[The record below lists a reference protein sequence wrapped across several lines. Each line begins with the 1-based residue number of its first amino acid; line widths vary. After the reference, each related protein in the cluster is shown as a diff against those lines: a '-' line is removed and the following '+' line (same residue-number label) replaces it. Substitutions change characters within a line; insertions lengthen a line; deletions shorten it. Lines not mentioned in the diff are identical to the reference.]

1 MPLAKIPLKP
11 GFNKQATASQAMGE
25 WIDGNNVRFRYGS
38 PEKIGGWE
46 QITSSLMVGAA
57 RAQWSWTDLTG
68 RRYAAIGTNKCLYV
82 YDADAIYD
90 ITPLDTTRQKTSCTF
105 TSTTGSTTVTV
116 NKTAHGFIVGEL
128 IKFTSVTLP
137 GGGVTTF
144 VASDFTT
151 NIFEIKT
158 VATNNNSFTITMA
171 VAEGG
176 TGMSSQGS
184 STVTPYYYVG
194 PIVSTLGY
202 GWGAGPWGLSTWG
215 TPRTVSTTDIDSADW
230 SLDNYGENLIATIK
244 NGSTFIWYPSAGT
257 GVNTRAVLVPNNPT
271 ATIQTIMS
279 DRDRHLLHLGTET
292 TIGDPTTQDP
302 MFIRFSDQ
310 ENIEEYE
317 PTSTNTAGTFRLDDG
332 TTIVGAVRAKDY
344 ILVITD
350 TAAYTIQFVGPP
362 YTFSIRKVGSNC
374 GLLGKHALGFVNG
387 AVWWIGDSGGFF
399 KFDGTVS
406 DVACLVEDFIFKT
419 VGTDNLG
426 INFAQG
432 SQVYCG
438 LNTLYTEINWFYC
451 KAGSMEIDRVAT
463 LNYEEGTWV
472 TGDLARTTY
481 EDSKVFKFPY
491 ATKYDADATPTVPV
505 INGVSNGAS
514 YYFIQEKGKNEI
526 LRPTATTTSTNAI
539 SAYIRSGDFELDVD
553 GNGEYFLK
561 IRRFI
566 PDFKNLEGN
575 AKVTIYLR
583 AYPADTTTA
592 KGQTSIGP
600 FTIDTSTD
608 KVDTRARG
616 RLASLK
622 IENDAID
629 DTWRYGIFRVDIQ
642 PDGRGGSF
650 PQT

>member
-1 MPLAKIPLKP
+1 MPLVKIPLKP

-38 PEKIGGWE
+38 PEKLGGWE
-46 QITSSLMVGAA
+46 QITDKLIAGAA
-57 RAQWSWTDLTG
+57 RAQWSWTDLSG
-68 RRYAAIGTNKCLYV
+68 RRYAALGTNKCLYV
-82 YDADAIYD
+82 YDADSLYD
-90 ITPLDTTRQKTSCTF
+90 VTPLDTDRQLTACTF
-105 TSTTGSTTVTV
+105 TSTTGSKTVTV
-116 NKTAHGFIVGEL
+116 NKSSHNLEVGEY
-128 IKFTSVTLP
+128 IIFTSVTLP

-144 VASDFTT
+144 VAADFTT
-151 NIFEIKT
+151 NVFEVI
-158 VATNNNSFTITMA
+158 ATPTSGTFTITMA
-171 VAEGG
+171 VNEAG
-176 TGMSSQGS
+176 TGMSAQGS
-184 STVTPYYYVG
+184 STVTPYVIVG
-194 PIVSTLGY
+194 PLVASLGY
-202 GWGAGPWGLSTWG
+202 GWGTGTWGLSTWG
-215 TPRTVSTTDIDSADW
+215 TPRTTSNATIDAADW
-230 SLDNYGENLIATIK
+230 SLDNFGENLIATIK
-244 NGSTFIWYPSAGT
+244 NGKTYIWQPAGGT
-257 GVNTRAVLVPNNPT
+257 GTANRATLVPNNPT
-271 ATIQTIMS
+271 ATIQTIVS

-292 TIGDPTTQDP
+292 TIGNPATQDP

-310 ENIEEYE
+310 EDIEVYE

-332 TTIVGAVRAKDY
+332 TTIIGAVRAKDY
-344 ILVITD
+344 ILVVTD

-374 GLLGKHALGFVNG
+374 GLIGKHALAFVNG
-387 AVWWIGDSGGFF
+387 AVWWMGDSGGFF

-406 DVACLVEDFIFKT
+406 DVSCLVEDFVFKT
-419 VGTDNLG
+419 IGTDNLG

-451 KAGSMEIDRVAT
+451 KAGSTNVDRVVT
-463 LNYEEGTWV
+463 LNYEEGSWV

-491 ATKYDADATPTVPV
+491 ATKYLPASTPTVPT
-505 INGVSNGAS
+505 INGATAGAS

-526 LRPTATTTSTNAI
+526 INTGGTTTNAI
-539 SAYIRSGDFELDVD
+539 SAYVRSGDFEIDQD

-566 PDFKNLEGN
+566 PDFKNLEGS
-575 AKVTIYLR
+575 ADVTIYLR

-592 KGQTSIGP
+592 KGETFIGP

-608 KVDTRARG
+608 KVDTRARA
-616 RLASLK
+616 RLASIK
-622 IENDAID
+622 IDSDAID
-629 DTWRYGIFRVDIQ
+629 DNWRYGIFRVDIQ
-642 PDGRGGSF
+642 QDGLGGSF

>member
-1 MPLAKIPLKP
+1 MPLVKIPLKS

-38 PEKIGGWE
+38 PEKLGGWE
-46 QITSSLMVGAA
+46 QITDKLIAGAA

-68 RRYAAIGTNKCLYV
+68 RRYAALGTNKCLYV
-82 YDADAIYD
+82 YDADSLYD
-90 ITPLDTTRQKTSCTF
+90 ITPLDLDRELLSCTF
-105 TSTTGSTTVTV
+105 TSTTGSKTVTV
-116 NKTAHGFIVGEL
+116 NKASHNLEIGEY
-128 IKFTSVTLP
+128 IIFTTVTLP
-137 GGGVTTF
+137 GGGVTSF
-144 VASDFTT
+144 VAADFTT
-151 NIFEIKT
+151 NTFEIIST
-158 VATNNNSFTITMA
+158 PTSGTFTITMA
-171 VAEGG
+171 VTESGS
-176 TGMSSQGS
+176 GMSSQGS
-184 STVTPYYYVG
+184 ATTTPYVNPG
-194 PIVSTLGY
+194 PLVASLGY
-202 GWGAGPWGLSTWG
+202 GWGTGTWGLSTWG
-215 TPRTVSTTDIDSADW
+215 TPRTTSNATIDAADW
-230 SLDNYGENLIATIK
+230 SLDNFGENLVATIK
-244 NGSTFIWYPSAGT
+244 NGKTYIWYPASGAGT
-257 GVNTRAVLVPNNPT
+257 ATRATLIPNNPT
-271 ATIQTIMS
+271 ATIQTIVS

-292 TIGDPTTQDP
+292 TIGSPSTQDP

-310 ENIEEYE
+310 EDIEDYV

-350 TAAYTIQFVGPP
+350 TAAYTVQFVGPP

-374 GLLGKHALGFVNG
+374 GLIGKHALAFVNG
-387 AVWWIGDSGGFF
+387 AVWWMGDSGGFF

-406 DVACLVEDFIFKT
+406 DVSCLVEDFVFKT
-419 VGTDNLG
+419 LGTDNLG
-426 INFAQG
+426 INFSQG

-451 KAGSMEIDRVAT
+451 KAGSTNVDRVVT
-463 LNYEEGTWV
+463 LNYEESSWV

-491 ATKYDADATPTVPV
+491 ATKYDTTATPTVPT
-505 INGVSNGAS
+505 INGATAGAS

-526 LRPTATTTSTNAI
+526 INSGGTTTNAI
-539 SAYIRSGDFELDVD
+539 AAYVRSGDFEIDQD

-566 PDFKNLEGN
+566 PDFKNLEGS
-575 AKVTIYLR
+575 ADVTIYLR

-592 KGQTSIGP
+592 KGETFIGP

-616 RLASLK
+616 RLAS
-622 IENDAID
+622 IRIDSDAID
-629 DTWRYGIFRVDIQ
+629 DNWRYGIFRVDIQ
-642 PDGRGGSF
+642 QDGLGGSF

>member
-1 MPLAKIPLKP
+1 MPLVKIPLKP

-38 PEKIGGWE
+38 PEKLGGWE
-46 QITSSLMVGAA
+46 QITDKLIAGAA
-57 RAQWSWTDLTG
+57 RAQWSWTDLSG
-68 RRYAAIGTNKCLYV
+68 RRYAALGTNKCLYV
-82 YDADAIYD
+82 YDADSLYD
-90 ITPLDTTRQKTSCTF
+90 ITPLDTDRILTSCTF
-105 TSTTGSTTVTV
+105 TSTTGSKTVTV
-116 NKTAHGFIVGEL
+116 NKASHNLEIGEYIL
-128 IKFTSVTLP
+128 FTSVTLP
-137 GGGVTTF
+137 GGGVTSF

-151 NIFEIKT
+151 NTFEVIST
-158 VATNNNSFTITMA
+158 PTSGTFTITMA
-171 VAEGG
+171 VTETG

-184 STVTPYYYVG
+184 STVTPYVNPG
-194 PIVSTLGY
+194 PLVASLGY
-202 GWGAGPWGLSTWG
+202 GWGTGTWGLSTWG
-215 TPRTVSTTDIDSADW
+215 TPRTTSNATIDAADW
-230 SLDNYGENLIATIK
+230 SLDNFGENLIATIK
-244 NGSTFIWYPSAGT
+244 NGKTYIWYPAGGT
-257 GVNTRAVLVPNNPT
+257 GTANRATLVPNNPT
-271 ATIQTIMS
+271 ATIQTIVS

-292 TIGDPTTQDP
+292 TIGNPSTQDP

-310 ENIEEYE
+310 EDIEEYA

-332 TTIVGAVRAKDY
+332 TTIIGAVRAKDY
-344 ILVITD
+344 ILVVTD

-374 GLLGKHALGFVNG
+374 GLIGKHALAFVNG
-387 AVWWIGDSGGFF
+387 AVWWMGDSGGFF

-406 DVACLVEDFIFKT
+406 DVSCLVEDFVFKT

-432 SQVYCG
+432 GQVYCG

-451 KAGSMEIDRVAT
+451 KAGSTNVDRVVT
-463 LNYEEGTWV
+463 LNYEEGSWV

-491 ATKYDADATPTVPV
+491 ATKYLPASIPTVPT
-505 INGVSNGAS
+505 INGATAGAS

-526 LRPTATTTSTNAI
+526 INSGGTTTNAI
-539 SAYIRSGDFELDVD
+539 SAYVRSGDFEIDQE

-566 PDFKNLEGN
+566 PDFKNLEGS
-575 AKVTIYLR
+575 ADVTIYLR
-583 AYPADTTTA
+583 SYPADTTTA
-592 KGQTSIGP
+592 KGETFIGP

-608 KVDTRARG
+608 KVDTRARA
-616 RLASLK
+616 RLAS
-622 IENDAID
+622 IRIDSDAVD
-629 DTWRYGIFRVDIQ
+629 DNWRYGIFRVDIQ
-642 PDGRGGSF
+642 QDGLGGSF